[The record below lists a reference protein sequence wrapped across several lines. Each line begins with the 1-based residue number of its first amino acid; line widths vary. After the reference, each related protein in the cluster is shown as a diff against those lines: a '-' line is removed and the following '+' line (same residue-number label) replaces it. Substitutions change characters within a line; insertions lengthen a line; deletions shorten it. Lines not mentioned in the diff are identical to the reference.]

1 MLDSLY
7 RRPRGRRLA
16 PVISRLTGGKVAA
29 EPAPEERWFR
39 DHWQAAYQVLEY
51 VDVTGK
57 SVADIGSGDGI
68 IDLALTLGG
77 RPRELVGYDVNPTPV
92 NHLLEVA
99 GRYGGVQALPREL
112 SFQPSDPEGIDAP
125 DAAFDVVITW
135 SVFEH
140 ARDPL
145 GLLRE
150 MRRIVRPDGVL
161 FLQLWPFYYSHSGS
175 HLRDWFPEPFP
186 PSAAA
191 AGGDRGGHGLRGVA
205 RVHAGR
211 VQDAEQG
218 HGRRARRG
226 SARGRLLDPRAR
238 ADGQRSRVPAG

>member
-99 GRYGGVQALPREL
+99 GPYVGVQELPREL
-112 SFQPSDPEGIDAP
+112 SFRPSDPEGVDAP
-125 DAAFDVVITW
+125 DAAYDVVITW

-161 FLQLWPFYYSHSGS
+161 FLQLWPFYHSHRGS
-175 HLRDWFPEPFP
+175 HLWDWYPEPFHHLQQ
-186 PSAAA
+186 SAEEIEAGLGDDQRPGEMLGEFKRLNKITVEELGRG
-191 AGGDRGGHGLRGVA
+191 AGGGGV
-205 RVHAGR
+205 
-211 VQDAEQG
+211 
-218 HGRRARRG
+218 
-226 SARGRLLDPRAR
+226 
-238 ADGQRSRVPAG
+238 SRPQAPLMG